1 MTGDEISKLLAP
13 LTPVQ
18 KAALAILAAKEIYRE
33 EGFVDWANKWLEG
46 IDRTLQSAMAVIQNL
61 PRNTIVTTVDRPAR
75 LTRSGLRPNV
85 WAAVTCAAKAAGK
98 VRTPGMK
105 TEDLLRQALQSA
117 LVENDA
123 IDLNALA
130 EIALKAC

>member
-13 LTPVQ
+13 LTPLQ

-33 EGFVDWANKWLEG
+33 DGFLDWANKWLEG
-46 IDRTLQSAMAVIQNL
+46 TDRTLKSAMAVMQNL
-61 PRNTIVTTVDRPAR
+61 PNNTIVTMDDRPVGLTLPR
-75 LTRSGLRPNV
+75 LRHNV
-85 WAAVTCAAKAAGK
+85 RAAVRYAAEAAGK

-105 TEDLLRQALQSA
+105 TEPLVRQALQSA
-117 LVENDA
+117 LAEDDA

-130 EIALKAC
+130 EVALKTC